1 MRESFG
7 IHGVPDR
14 FVETHL
20 VAREWWR
27 EDETRLL
34 PGETGVATVFVVEY
48 ADGCRYFGYTG
59 DGVAG
64 RVASLISDVGGWGA
78 NAFVREQAGG
88 GPYLVRCVAS
98 NLDEWQARKLRDLM
112 VTEAPGEWAFSSG
125 TTLESAGC
133 WLSVNIAEKEV
144 CLVQSK

>member
-48 ADGCRYFGYTG
+48 ADGCRYFGYTRKN
-59 DGVAG
+59 VFG
-64 RVASLISDVGGWGA
+64 RLTELMGGSFERGSHD
-78 NAFVREQAGG
+78 FVREHGQRMA
-88 GPYLVRCVAS
+88 YLVYCVTS
-98 NLDEWQARKLRDLM
+98 GMERSCARQLR
-112 VTEAPGEWAFSSG
+112 
-125 TTLESAGC
+125 
-133 WLSVNIAEKEV
+133 
-144 CLVQSK
+144 